1 DGLLE
6 ILVRQLRVEDFVA
19 VLGQVGRLDAAWD
32 RLPAVEEEDSHGGIL
47 PAVGG
52 ERCAGL
58 YPKHLE
64 DGEGQRNR
72 PFDKMGRTSPRSRRL
87 KEMARPL
94 PKTHGQ
100 WLKEILLAMT
110 DARGAKPFAG
120 LTGTTLT
127 DADLFHLAPLVCP
140 KFRGRKL
147 AGPEADRVTKGALA
161 HYV

>member
-1 DGLLE
+1 
-6 ILVRQLRVEDFVA
+6 
-19 VLGQVGRLDAAWD
+19 
-32 RLPAVEEEDSHGGIL
+32 
-47 PAVGG
+47 
-52 ERCAGL
+52 
-58 YPKHLE
+58 
-64 DGEGQRNR
+64 
-72 PFDKMGRTSPRSRRL
+72 
-87 KEMARPL
+87 MARPL

-161 HYV
+161 HYVVNTEKGLTSNPKLAFALCYVAAHLVLGLVDAQAAAEIMGYGEEHVDGPGSASEQESE